1 MVVKCRNRLLCL
13 KVDFLNFTRE
23 NTKSRNELVRHREEV
38 HRAQHGERRDP
49 AQVRHDG
56 KLERQERRPMRQVKN
71 RLYVLGQSRPL
82 FAYFRFFHIAQFN
95 KLMKAEMVCFGLEPR
110 VAGWKAK
117 TNPLSYDG
125 TLIIIVLIVI

>member
-1 MVVKCRNRLLCL
+1 M
-13 KVDFLNFTRE
+13 
-23 NTKSRNELVRHREEV
+23 RHREEV

-95 KLMKAEMVCFGLEPR
+95 KLMKAEMVCFGLEPG

>member
-1 MVVKCRNRLLCL
+1 M
-13 KVDFLNFTRE
+13 
-23 NTKSRNELVRHREEV
+23 RHREEV

-95 KLMKAEMVCFGLEPR
+95 KLMKA
-110 VAGWKAK
+110 
-117 TNPLSYDG
+117 
-125 TLIIIVLIVI
+125 